1 MAGLYSLPGL
11 ILRSL
16 RRRPKASFVIT
27 QKNRVITKPA
37 KTGESRFFPKKRYR
51 PSPYLSIPPRDRS
64 NTGQFP

>member
-37 KTGESRFFPKKRYR
+37 KTGESRFFSEKTLSSVAIPKYTA
-51 PSPYLSIPPRDRS
+51 P
-64 NTGQFP
+64 